1 MALSI
6 RQATVDD
13 LIQMQTANL
22 WCLPENY
29 QMKYYLYHVLSWP
42 QLLFVAEDHKGE
54 TEHQPF
60 ALVNIEQVLRCKH
73 HCCFVYVPPPSHLQ
87 SLLLQVCR
95 LHGTKYQI
103 RMPSSFRTQT
113 SLFEVRYRYALLSPV
128 ALSYPVR
135 T

>member
-54 TEHQPF
+54 REDRLS
-60 ALVNIEQVLRCKH
+60 ALVKIIISYTCYH
-73 HCCFVYVPPPSHLQ
+73 H
-87 SLLLQVCR
+87 
-95 LHGTKYQI
+95 
-103 RMPSSFRTQT
+103 
-113 SLFEVRYRYALLSPV
+113 
-128 ALSYPVR
+128 
-135 T
+135 

>member
-1 MALSI
+1 MPFCVGIGYADVFHCRPSRVGVPAWSKQHPLQRETGSLRRCPVQRKTMALSI

-54 TEHQPF
+54 REDRLS
-60 ALVNIEQVLRCKH
+60 ALVKIIISYTCYH
-73 HCCFVYVPPPSHLQ
+73 H
-87 SLLLQVCR
+87 
-95 LHGTKYQI
+95 
-103 RMPSSFRTQT
+103 
-113 SLFEVRYRYALLSPV
+113 
-128 ALSYPVR
+128 
-135 T
+135 

>member
-13 LIQMQTANL
+13 LLQMQTANL

-54 TEHQPF
+54 LGGEIRQRMTHSE
-60 ALVNIEQVLRCKH
+60 
-73 HCCFVYVPPPSHLQ
+73 
-87 SLLLQVCR
+87 
-95 LHGTKYQI
+95 LHI
-103 RMPSSFRTQT
+103 HD
-113 SLFEVRYRYALLSPV
+113 
-128 ALSYPVR
+128 
-135 T
+135 

>member
-42 QLLFVAEDHKGE
+42 QLLFVAEDHKG
-54 TEHQPF
+54 
-60 ALVNIEQVLRCKH
+60 
-73 HCCFVYVPPPSHLQ
+73 
-87 SLLLQVCR
+87 
-95 LHGTKYQI
+95 
-103 RMPSSFRTQT
+103 
-113 SLFEVRYRYALLSPV
+113 
-128 ALSYPVR
+128 
-135 T
+135 

>member
-13 LIQMQTANL
+13 LLQMQTANL

-54 TEHQPF
+54 NVKLTIHNHTELLFWRAPNARLIDDDNFGYCMH
-60 ALVNIEQVLRCKH
+60 VL
-73 HCCFVYVPPPSHLQ
+73 
-87 SLLLQVCR
+87 
-95 LHGTKYQI
+95 
-103 RMPSSFRTQT
+103 
-113 SLFEVRYRYALLSPV
+113 
-128 ALSYPVR
+128 
-135 T
+135 

>member
-1 MALSI
+1 MYVYVCARTTTWQATSALDTHMQNSRAATQQLGYVVSQMNHRSPSEKCRGAGVHCSALLCPAKQTTMALSI

-54 TEHQPF
+54 RESEKT
-60 ALVNIEQVLRCKH
+60 
-73 HCCFVYVPPPSHLQ
+73 
-87 SLLLQVCR
+87 
-95 LHGTKYQI
+95 
-103 RMPSSFRTQT
+103 
-113 SLFEVRYRYALLSPV
+113 
-128 ALSYPVR
+128 
-135 T
+135 

>member
-13 LIQMQTANL
+13 LLQMQAANL

-54 TEHQPF
+54 SSPM
-60 ALVNIEQVLRCKH
+60 L
-73 HCCFVYVPPPSHLQ
+73 PHLQ
-87 SLLLQVCR
+87 EGV
-95 LHGTKYQI
+95 
-103 RMPSSFRTQT
+103 MFRCT
-113 SLFEVRYRYALLSPV
+113 
-128 ALSYPVR
+128 
-135 T
+135 